1 MRYADGGGLTA
12 AGRAKREV
20 VRFEAAEMFGQ
31 GLRPPEVARRLRLS
45 RKSAYAWHAAWRDG
59 GKSALSS
66 KGPGGLPCRLSDD
79 QAKRLQAELDAGPA
93 THGWSED
100 QRWTLA
106 RVADLIHRLFGY
118 RYTPR
123 GVSYLLHRLGWSPQV
138 PAHRA
143 VERDEQAVARWPDG
157 AVVTGKRTAQL
168 LGAWIVF
175 EDEAGQDLKPGRGRT
190 WSRRGRTPLVRVTG
204 KGSGRVLMAG
214 MICVRPGRETR
225 LIYRTQTYRGRT
237 GEKKGFR
244 AREFADLLTSAHRQ
258 LGDAPLIVVWDN
270 ASTHH
275 AKALREFCD
284 RNSDWL
290 TIIKLPPYAPDLN
303 PVEGVWAHL
312 KKSLANLAPRT
323 IDDLTPLVKNRLRAI
338 QRRPQILNG
347 FIAETGL
354 RLEPP

>member
-1 MRYADGGGLTA
+1 M
-12 AGRAKREV
+12 
-20 VRFEAAEMFGQ
+20 
-31 GLRPPEVARRLRLS
+31 
-45 RKSAYAWHAAWRDG
+45 
-59 GKSALSS
+59 
-66 KGPGGLPCRLSDD
+66 
-79 QAKRLQAELDAGPA
+79 
-93 THGWSED
+93 
-100 QRWTLA
+100 
-106 RVADLIHRLFGY
+106 
-118 RYTPR
+118 
-123 GVSYLLHRLGWSPQV
+123 
-138 PAHRA
+138 A
-143 VERDEQAVARWPDG
+143 VG
-157 AVVTGKRTAQL
+157 AVVPGKRTAQL

-175 EDEAGQDLKPGRGRT
+175 EDEAGQDLKPKKGRT

-237 GEKKGFR
+237 GEKKGFQ
-244 AREFADLLTSAHRQ
+244 AREFADLLTSARRQ

-290 TIIKLPPYAPDLN
+290 TIVKLPPYAPDLN
-303 PVEGVWAHL
+303 PVEGVWAHP

-347 FIAETGL
+347 LIAETGL
-354 RLEPP
+354 GLEPP